1 MGKTGILLT
10 FVAGIGTAVVFQDLL
25 RLRDNNQFPT
35 DELLANELKS
45 TTSLVTGQSGFRKV
59 NYDFFNRKI
68 LCQFVNGSFLLTGMG
83 FHS

>member
-25 RLRDNNQFPT
+25 RPRNNNQFSANQF
-35 DELLANELKS
+35 LANELKS
-45 TTSLVTGQSGFRKV
+45 TTSLVTGQSGFRQI
-59 NYDFFNRKI
+59 NNNLFYRKI
-68 LCQFVNGSFLLTGMG
+68 LDQFVNGSFLLPGMG